1 MTARCYAAAQ
11 DVLPSLA
18 LIVDDAFIEHMRLG
32 RKQLEEYYP
41 VFCLAVLPR
50 RTYFEGVFL
59 SLGSRFSRC
68 LFLCRSAL
76 RSRGLA
82 SNLILYDVALG
93 ESAQARGCLGHGSA
107 SLGSAIGCACAGL
120 PAGGSG
126 STPGRLEQLHPM
138 GFGTREVYQ
147 TNGGHCLPPIGIDAM
162 VAEVDGAG
170 LRHSP

>member
-76 RSRGLA
+76 RSLEDDMLDTFAKAAGQRNERACIEPFG
-82 SNLILYDVALG
+82 SQDR
-93 ESAQARGCLGHGSA
+93 EDCL
-107 SLGSAIGCACAGL
+107 
-120 PAGGSG
+120 
-126 STPGRLEQLHPM
+126 
-138 GFGTREVYQ
+138 
-147 TNGGHCLPPIGIDAM
+147 
-162 VAEVDGAG
+162 
-170 LRHSP
+170 